1 MRHMTRIA
9 WLMVGAAFLAGCIQT
24 NSSSSG
30 RSENGSNSGG
40 KSGSSGSGT
49 LFAKAHP
56 PIADLPVPFGFD
68 LDEGRSRH
76 WTVGSIRLVDH
87 VYEGSGEKFDVARFY
102 RTQMPI
108 NRWEMVRDVFAQGD
122 IILDFDKGNERCH
135 VVITEEG
142 WGNRL
147 EIKVLLSS
155 SGKIPSA
162 GSAGRENIR

>member
-1 MRHMTRIA
+1 
-9 WLMVGAAFLAGCIQT
+9 MVGAAFLVGCNQT

-30 RSENGSNSGG
+30 TSRNGSKN
-40 KSGSSGSGT
+40 GSSGSGA

-87 VYEGSGEKFDVARFY
+87 VYEGSADKFVVARFY

-108 NRWEMVRDVFAQGD
+108 NRWELVRDVFAQGD

-135 VVITEEG
+135 VVISESG

-162 GSAGRENIR
+162 GSARNTHSR

>member
-1 MRHMTRIA
+1 MRHMRRIA
-9 WLMVGAAFLAGCIQT
+9 WLMVGAALLVGCNQT

-30 RSENGSNSGG
+30 TAKNGPKNRSSAG
-40 KSGSSGSGT
+40 GT
-49 LFAKAHP
+49 LFAMAHP

-76 WTVGSIRLVDH
+76 WTMGSIRLVDH
-87 VYEGSGEKFDVARFY
+87 VYEGSGDKFVVARFY

-108 NRWEMVRDVFAQGD
+108 NRWELVRDVFAQGD

-135 VVITEEG
+135 VVISEDG

-162 GSAGRENIR
+162 GSARNTHSR

>member
-1 MRHMTRIA
+1 MRHMRRIA
-9 WLMVGAAFLAGCIQT
+9 WLMVGAALLAGCNQT
-24 NSSSSG
+24 NSSSSDTS
-30 RSENGSNSGG
+30 RNGSKN
-40 KSGSSGSGT
+40 GSSGSGA

-87 VYEGSGEKFDVARFY
+87 VYEGSADKFVVARFY

-108 NRWEMVRDVFAQGD
+108 NRWELVRDVFAQGD
-122 IILDFDKGNERCH
+122 ILLDFDKGNERCD
-135 VVITEEG
+135 VVISENG

-147 EIKVLLSS
+147 KIKVLLTS

-162 GSAGRENIR
+162 GSARNTHSR